1 MDTVKEIIGVYLD
14 EEIENHA
21 VCDAEVRGGE
31 PVFKGTRVPFGFLFD
46 YLVAGKTVDDFIDN
60 YPSISR
66 KKVTD
71 ALRLSRKMYIKD
83 LYESTH

>member
-1 MDTVKEIIGVYLD
+1 MDTVKEILGAYLD

-21 VCDAEVRGGE
+21 ISDAEIRGGE

-46 YLVAGKTVDDFIDN
+46 YLVAGKTVDDFIYN

-66 KKVTD
+66 KKVID
-71 ALRLSRKMYIKD
+71 ALKLSRKIYIKG
-83 LYESTH
+83 LYEGIY